1 MRHCSRDAPLEL
13 LKLRSL
19 PATGRGLSCW
29 AMPVTVPRDLP
40 ARAILEAERIFVMSD
55 ERAGHQDIRPL
66 RIAILN
72 LMPMKISTE
81 TQLLR
86 LLSNNPLQIE
96 ITLLHMASHVS
107 QTTSAEHL
115 ESFYSTFDDVA
126 HMHFDG
132 LIITGAPIEKLDFE
146 DVDYWPEMTKI
157 LDWAR
162 SAVQSTLHVCWGA
175 QAALYHH
182 YGVRKHEVPQKISGV
197 FSHRIT
203 GARSPIITGFDDEF
217 LAPHSRHTGV
227 HAADIE
233 ATGEVEVLAV
243 SDEAGVYLAATADSR
258 QVFVTGHP
266 EYDADT
272 LAREYRRDSDQ
283 GLPIPAPAHYF
294 PGDDPTAIPLNRWRG
309 HGHLLYSN
317 WLNYCV
323 YQKTPFIP
331 GEV

>member
-1 MRHCSRDAPLEL
+1 
-13 LKLRSL
+13 
-19 PATGRGLSCW
+19 
-29 AMPVTVPRDLP
+29 MPVNVPRDLP

-55 ERAGHQDIRPL
+55 ERAGHQDIRPM

-72 LMPMKISTE
+72 LMPLKVSTE

-107 QTTSAEHL
+107 RTTSAEHL

-132 LIITGAPIEKLDFE
+132 LIVTGAPIEKLDFE

-162 SAVQSTLHVCWGA
+162 GAVQSTLHVCWGA
-175 QAALYHH
+175 QAALYHY
-182 YGVRKHEVPQKISGV
+182 YGVGKHEVPQKISGV
-197 FSHRIT
+197 FPHRLT
-203 GARSPIITGFDDEF
+203 GVQSPIVTGFDDEF
-217 LAPHSRHTGV
+217 LAPHSRHTDV

-233 ATGEVEVLAV
+233 ATGEVDVLAV
-243 SDEAGVYLAATADSR
+243 SDEAGVYLAATPDGR

-272 LAREYRRDSDQ
+272 LAREYRRDSAQ
-283 GLPIPAPAHYF
+283 GLPIAAPAHYF
-294 PGDDPTAIPLNRWRG
+294 PGDDPAASPLNRWRG

-323 YQKTPFIP
+323 YQETPFLP
-331 GEV
+331 GDV

>member
-1 MRHCSRDAPLEL
+1 
-13 LKLRSL
+13 
-19 PATGRGLSCW
+19 
-29 AMPVTVPRDLP
+29 MPVTMPRDLP
-40 ARAILEAERIFVMSD
+40 ARAILEAERVFVMSD
-55 ERAGHQDIRPL
+55 ERAGHQDIRPM

-72 LMPMKISTE
+72 LMPTKVSTE

-86 LLSNNPLQIE
+86 LLSNSPLQIE

-107 QTTSAEHL
+107 RNTSAEHL
-115 ESFYSTFDDVA
+115 EAFYSTFDDVA

-197 FSHRIT
+197 FSHRLT
-203 GARSPIITGFDDEF
+203 GAPSPIVTGFDDEF
-217 LAPHSRHTGV
+217 LAPHSRHTDI

-233 ATGEVEVLAV
+233 ATGKVDVLAV
-243 SDEAGVYLAATADSR
+243 SEEAGVYLAATADGR

-272 LAREYRRDSDQ
+272 LAREYLRDSEQ
-283 GLPIPAPAHYF
+283 GLPVPPPAHYF
-294 PGDDPTAIPLNRWRG
+294 PGDDPAAAPLNRWRG

-323 YQKTPFIP
+323 YQETPFIP
-331 GEV
+331 DQV